1 MPFSSTHEDNV
12 SQKNKGQDGE
22 TFLIQRLL
30 GFTQNRAIEV
40 CGPLLNCMA
49 RLLSWFQ
56 NGDLHSQVQDWCFK
70 KQFRVLPFGISK
82 LTEKLVF
89 MYSSLMTEL
98 KKEIA
103 RYFSEQNSRLHS
115 KVYTTSLERKETDS
129 SDFERSRVC
138 FTQPN

>member
-1 MPFSSTHEDNV
+1 MDHSVIVWPGYQVGFKMATFIAKFKIGAL
-12 SQKNKGQDGE
+12 KN
-22 TFLIQRLL
+22 
-30 GFTQNRAIEV
+30 N
-40 CGPLLNCMA
+40 
-49 RLLSWFQ
+49 
-56 NGDLHSQVQDWCFK
+56 
-70 KQFRVLPFGISK
+70 FRVLPFGISK
-82 LTEKLVF
+82 FTEKLVF

-103 RYFSEQNSRLHS
+103 RYFSEQNFRLHS